1 MNVFTESD
9 EQYAGFTVQT
19 TVKFTANLERVRWS
33 AAKRIGDPKGQR
45 RGREEDP
52 KKIRRGPGPQSRLK
66 VEVINTRQMM
76 MNMKH
81 TNAGERTFE
90 LSKVENL
97 RIRSSNV
104 EWYRLNVKAVNEY
117 HRRCA

>member
-1 MNVFTESD
+1 MNVFTESG
-9 EQYAGFTVQT
+9 EQYTGFTVQT

-81 TNAGERTFE
+81 TNVGERTFE
-90 LSKVENL
+90 GREPSNSKFECRMVQ
-97 RIRSSNV
+97 
-104 EWYRLNVKAVNEY
+104 A
-117 HRRCA
+117 